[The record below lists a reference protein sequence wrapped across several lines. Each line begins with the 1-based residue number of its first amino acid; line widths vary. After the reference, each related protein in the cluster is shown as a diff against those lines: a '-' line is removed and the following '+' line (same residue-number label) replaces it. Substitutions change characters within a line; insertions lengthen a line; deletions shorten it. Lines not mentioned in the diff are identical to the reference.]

1 MGIYN
6 PYVIPFP
13 LLLSNTV
20 LGRTRLK
27 KTQLKRGG
35 DSIPKTR
42 DLLDVALLMNGLAIF
57 IGAQRSF
64 KSAGDSQVE
73 GLCVKLCTWETRT
86 HQNARKE
93 SPRKRSQPEY
103 QYRHAAAHCHARTSF
118 W

>member
-42 DLLDVALLMNGLAIF
+42 DLLDVALLMNGLAVF
-57 IGAQRSF
+57 IGAQINPQIYRAVA
-64 KSAGDSQVE
+64 KYAG
-73 GLCVKLCTWETRT
+73 
-86 HQNARKE
+86 
-93 SPRKRSQPEY
+93 Y
-103 QYRHAAAHCHARTSF
+103 F
-118 W
+118 